1 MIETI
6 VLVLWVDIFLEM
18 NDVMNK
24 SPIINTNNIIVIIKV
39 LIIRAE
45 ISSLLKHV
53 VLVLLL
59 EESQFTSG
67 FANIDTI
74 IIIVKYI
81 DMRFILTW

>member
-1 MIETI
+1 
-6 VLVLWVDIFLEM
+6 M

-81 DMRFILTW
+81 DMRFILT